1 MKRILC
7 MFAAMMITV
16 AMTAAD
22 YVTVNFS
29 VSPRMTCQNCENKIK
44 SNIRYEKGVKQI
56 ETSLADQLVTIK
68 YDAAK
73 TNPEKIAKSFK
84 KIGYVATVRNCDG
97 RTVCAE
103 KQHCASAVK
112 ENCTHHGGCNG
123 KTACDGKKKHCDN
136 KKTCPSK
143 K

>member
-44 SNIRYEKGVKQI
+44 SNIRYEKV
-56 ETSLADQLVTIK
+56 
-68 YDAAK
+68 
-73 TNPEKIAKSFK
+73 
-84 KIGYVATVRNCDG
+84 
-97 RTVCAE
+97 
-103 KQHCASAVK
+103 
-112 ENCTHHGGCNG
+112 
-123 KTACDGKKKHCDN
+123 
-136 KKTCPSK
+136 
-143 K
+143 